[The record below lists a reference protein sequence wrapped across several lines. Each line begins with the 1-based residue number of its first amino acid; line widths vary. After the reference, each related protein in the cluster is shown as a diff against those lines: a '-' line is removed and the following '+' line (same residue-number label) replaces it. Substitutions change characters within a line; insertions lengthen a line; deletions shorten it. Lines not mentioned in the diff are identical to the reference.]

1 MITSGTNQFDNLL
14 ESFESSNFKQYDLST
29 SKICKTKMY
38 LKNEKMG
45 KLYKKLVNVLKKI
58 EDGKE
63 YKFMKLM
70 SQQKLRADFVDVVN
84 QSFFKIISME
94 KKIVTSIINMM
105 IKIQKTIKKND
116 NNKETENSE
125 SEDED
130 QGEDGDSLEN
140 SFEVYDS
147 DDDST
152 EY

>member
-1 MITSGTNQFDNLL
+1 
-14 ESFESSNFKQYDLST
+14 
-29 SKICKTKMY
+29 
-38 LKNEKMG
+38 MG